1 MSSCLRS
8 ASRLALAAESFAA
21 AALSAHLLAS
31 CRRCSERVLILQVA
45 DYFAATALPGGV
57 WGGRAAHSPRTQ
69 TTPGYR
75 VGCSYLL
82 SRACC
87 DAQQPPFEDGGHVAS
102 GCRASRWLP
111 QLVPASH
118 SKWMG
123 PAHIGPEPA
132 GAGLV
137 LGQQRHRRVIG
148 PDEALCI
155 LAQHLGH
162 ANEGVSGV
170 RTSWLML
177 ARNCDLCWL
186 ASAIW
191 RLLSWISWNS
201 RTLHR
206 R

>member
-1 MSSCLRS
+1 MASRNSPEKLGRSGVAGGHCMVVRTESLRTPIGTLSRRGYFFHRPVIDELLSPVIGEALRFRSPLAACSASMSSCLRS

-123 PAHIGPEPA
+123 PAHIGPA
-132 GAGLV
+132 
-137 LGQQRHRRVIG
+137 
-148 PDEALCI
+148 
-155 LAQHLGH
+155 
-162 ANEGVSGV
+162 
-170 RTSWLML
+170 
-177 ARNCDLCWL
+177 
-186 ASAIW
+186 
-191 RLLSWISWNS
+191 
-201 RTLHR
+201 
-206 R
+206 